1 MNGTTYTDAPS
12 IEQMPV
18 AARPKRPKSR
28 ERRVGGSS
36 LLNIVGLA
44 EARIIAGPFR

>member
-18 AARPKRPKSR
+18 AASPKRPSW
-28 ERRVGGSS
+28 RRRPLGEDW
-36 LLNIVGLA
+36 LLKL
-44 EARIIAGPFR
+44 F